1 MEWSDAALAEYRS
14 GGWFFGDCP
23 GCHVAIPWPVPCP
36 GLDALPRPLSN
47 FLFGLFK
54 GRWIMKTSILVP
66 GLSLALFVFSGSD
79 LLAQASKQ
87 ISAST
92 LYGSGEYTYELVEE
106 WAKLPQGWTFSDG
119 AGIAI
124 DSSDHVYILSRGTH
138 PVTKWDR
145 DGIFLGNWGGNYF
158 RRAHGATIG
167 PDGNIWCADD
177 GDHTVT
183 KFTPEG
189 QVLMT
194 LGTPGKSSPFQSG
207 LPFNRPTGVSVSPAG
222 EVYVSDGY
230 GNARVHKF
238 ASDGKL
244 LFSWGEPGTG
254 PGQFRLVHHVWLDTK
269 GRVWVCDRENNRI
282 QLFDTNGTFLTQW
295 TDVSRPTAI
304 FLDKEGV
311 VYVAE
316 LNARISIFD
325 NNGKLLARWGDTVGG
340 DPWKQ
345 VLVAPH
351 AIAVDSRGDLYV
363 AQAMMTIGGI
373 EKGTKVVQKYV
384 KRK

>member
-1 MEWSDAALAEYRS
+1 MILKKGIWFL
-14 GGWFFGDCP
+14 GG
-23 GCHVAIPWPVPCP
+23 VS
-36 GLDALPRPLSN
+36 L
-47 FLFGLFK
+47 FLL
-54 GRWIMKTSILVP
+54 TSIILVEA
-66 GLSLALFVFSGSD
+66 GD
-79 LLAQASKQ
+79 
-87 ISAST
+87 ISI
-92 LYGSGEYTYELVEE
+92 LYGSGKYTYRLLDE
-106 WAKLPQGWTFSDG
+106 WAKLPQGWTFTDG

-124 DSSDHVYILSRGTH
+124 DSSDKVYILSRGTH
-138 PVTKWDR
+138 PVTIWTR
-145 DGIFLGNWGGNYF
+145 DGDLLGNWGGSYF
-158 RRAHGATIG
+158 RRAHGATLG
-167 PDGNIWCADD
+167 PDGNLWCTDD
-177 GDHTVT
+177 GKYNVT

-189 QVLMT
+189 KVLQVL
-194 LGTPGKSSPFQSG
+194 GTKDG
-207 LPFNRPTGVSVSPAG
+207 PFNRPTGVSVSPAG

-254 PGQFRLVHHVWLDTK
+254 PGQFDLPHNVWLDTK

-282 QLFDTNGTFLTQW
+282 QIFDTNGKFLTQW
-295 TDVSRPTAI
+295 TDVIRPTAI
-304 FLDKEGV
+304 FIDADGV
-311 VYVAE
+311 VYVSE
-316 LNARISIFD
+316 LSARVSIFD
-325 NNGKLLARWGDTVGG
+325 NGGKLLARWGDKVGG

-384 KRK
+384 KVK